1 MKIELSKEQLN
12 TLNAIINNTQ
22 IQGKDAEF
30 IIELKK
36 SLNKV
41 EK

>member
-1 MKIELSKEQLN
+1 MKIELSKEQLSA
-12 TLNAIINNTQ
+12 LNAIISNTQ

-30 IIELKK
+30 IVELKK
-36 SLNKV
+36 SLNKI